1 MIWVFVK
8 MMVISMENKEQP
20 ETRHILGGFTTYSK
34 DVFRKNWQKII
45 GSNDNLR
52 VMVQKQVD
60 NALIIKSE
68 DRITNVQALLDL
80 MDDEVMITWND
91 KDGKSKKMV
100 VMGDDFIGVQVLKDG
115 QQGMVV
121 MKNRKDAAGKN
132 KAEITTFY
140 L

>member
-1 MIWVFVK
+1 MK
-8 MMVISMENKEQP
+8 NKERP
-20 ETRHILGGFTTYSK
+20 ETRHILGGFTIYSK
-34 DVFRKNWQKII
+34 DVFRKNWQNII

-52 VMVQKQVD
+52 VMVQKQVG
-60 NALIIKSE
+60 NEFIMKSE
-68 DRITNVQALLDL
+68 DRINNVQALLDL
-80 MDDEVMITWND
+80 MDDEVMITWSD